1 MANAAL
7 HEILSTQVWNM
18 LPTALHAYR
27 STLLDNIS
35 ARRPFV
41 PDEEKVRNY
50 YLSSSSMFSEKI
62 YVEQINDIGGL
73 PDLKEREK
81 VIAVVNIEGPILR
94 NNGACSY
101 GSLNHKEFMM
111 DTSSMKGLVGY
122 ILMINSPGG
131 SAYSLYD
138 YEDAINDARSKGKS
152 VVAFVKGM
160 ACSAGYAAAMMCD
173 EVYAFGDHDVIGCIG
188 SMLATYLNAPGDV
201 NSITQEK
208 YVEIYA
214 EGSPYK
220 NHEHRT
226 AEKGDYSEWQKMV
239 NDSCNDF
246 HAAVSKYRPQVT
258 DEQKKGETYFSGEV
272 IGTMIDGIATMED
285 CINRV
290 LAIHEERQMNQHK
303 NGITYRDRDNNEN
316 QVTNKK
322 EREMEKKQYVNIQ
335 QALNLSALE
344 ADPENGLYFVEAM
357 ADRMEEFAA
366 SAFRNKGTLDAKLS
380 EIMQLNAK
388 IAEMQQ
394 KHAEELASLNA
405 AHTKEVEDLKAKQLQ
420 VLSES
425 ETTLKAEVDELK
437 QKVNQAEDLLAKK
450 DAEIQELS
458 GNTQDPPKP
467 EEGKGG
473 TEVEQKG
480 KKQLVSISTMEDL
493 SIEEK
498 QEMYQN
504 RMKYLAGI

>member
-73 PDLKEREK
+73 PDLKEGEK

-188 SMLATYLNAPGDV
+188 SMIATYLNAPGDV

-220 NHEHRT
+220 NREHRA

-246 HAAVSKYRPQVT
+246 HAAVNKYRPQVT
-258 DEQKKGETYFSGEV
+258 DEQKKGDTYFSGEV

-285 CINRV
+285 CINQV
-290 LAIHEERQMNQHK
+290 LAIHEERQKNQRK
-303 NGITYRDRDNNEN
+303 NGTTYRDNNEN

-394 KHAEELASLNA
+394 KHAEELANLNA
-405 AHTKEVEDLKAKQLQ
+405 AHTKEVEDLEAKQLQ
-420 VLSES
+420 ALSES

-467 EEGKGG
+467 EEGKEG
-473 TEVEQKG
+473 TESDQKG
-480 KKQLVSISTMEDL
+480 KKQLVSISTMDDL